1 MYFLEKQLKKYQTFT
16 WKSDIPGTYKFHC
29 KRNNFS
35 ETSPN
40 SIFFKFC
47 SKDWLF
53 LKISTKLQIESLQ
66 FHDLMLLRRFDA
78 CFDSPN
84 LCRFYSSEALLSKE
98 NLRIRIFVPK
108 NEHSF
113 EHAFLLY
120 LQ

>member
-66 FHDLMLLRRFDA
+66 FHDLMLLRKFDV
-78 CFDSPN
+78 CFGPPN
-84 LCRFYSSEALLSKE
+84 LFRFFFGIFYSREALLSRE
-98 NLRIRIFVPK
+98 NLLFDKYSLLVYT
-108 NEHSF
+108 F
-113 EHAFLLY
+113 E
-120 LQ
+120 